1 MAILIVLV
9 ADLHKLNES
18 FCLWFEIL
26 IFVGEVVMAVVV
38 GTVVTIVAILMWF
51 MIMTLSRAL
60 IAFLLTTFGLSGIA
74 LILGLLI
81 LVTMKFGQVSF
92 QLIWTVFIKSC
103 N

>member
-1 MAILIVLV
+1 MLSFPDCPFSLCGFDYVGEMVMAI
-9 ADLHKLNES
+9 
-18 FCLWFEIL
+18 
-26 IFVGEVVMAVVV
+26 VV

-60 IAFLLTTFGLSGIA
+60 LAFLLNHFGLSGIA
-74 LILGLLI
+74 LILGLVI

-92 QLIWTVFIKSC
+92 QLMWTVFIKSC

>member
-1 MAILIVLV
+1 MFI
-9 ADLHKLNES
+9 
-18 FCLWFEIL
+18 
-26 IFVGEVVMAVVV
+26 GEVVMAVVV
-38 GTVVTIVAILMWF
+38 GTVVTIVAVLMWF

-60 IAFLLTTFGLSGIA
+60 IAFLFTTFGLSGIA